1 MEFLFGDEAEGLTVD
16 RLNRSG
22 SELPMERD
30 RQDLGR
36 ASFDLALELGV
47 ASPYRNDREAEGLE
61 DPEDLPGR

>member
-36 ASFDLALELGV
+36 ASFDLALQLGV
-47 ASPYRNDREAEGLE
+47 AAPD
-61 DPEDLPGR
+61 